1 MRAEQTAV
9 QSREELVA
17 RKNQIIDILDRTI
30 EIFQNDE
37 NIDRVDVFRKLKDDF
52 INEEYSIIVVGE
64 FSAGKSTMLN
74 ALMGKKI
81 LTSFSH
87 ETTATVNFLRHK
99 DVAKNGEE
107 GRIFYVDGR
116 EEVLDVADSDTIA
129 KYVSTKGNDVA
140 GSIKSVDLYLDS
152 DFLKDGVSIID
163 SPGLNGLAEGH
174 RKITED
180 QILKSH
186 ACIFLFTAERAGGS
200 KSEFEFLESV
210 QNKVNTV
217 FFVLNKIDVIKA
229 SEGESVESVVN
240 ILKDNYRKVFSDK
253 DVPEIW
259 PLSAGMALEARDPN
273 GTQSKLSVDE
283 LKVLEEKSLMS
294 AFEDRLMQFLVRGEK
309 AKEIFLAPLDR
320 IKAVAGDAREEY
332 IQEIG
337 LLESKKDSSEIEKQI
352 DDLKEAMDEGERKI
366 LDKKSEVVSFIKRA
380 NKDAIN
386 ALRTELENLRTKKIN
401 EIKSYEN
408 SDNIDEIIGY
418 FENFE
423 KNFSYKTKRVAEK
436 SIEQLMSAIEYEIQ
450 SGTDEYFKG
459 IEVESDD
466 SNIGFKFDSHIQL
479 EMTEDLFTIG
489 LDKMDERSKA
499 IEKEIAEIE
508 ESIAEKNE
516 EVMKSRRA
524 LRKLN
529 ELKTEKEKL
538 DLNRDYIESRVM
550 PDVEY
555 VDKEEVVK
563 EYRGGLLGIIGNI
576 LMGAKKRTKV
586 VRVKDDSRY
595 KEALKRQ
602 MEELEKSNKKEEEI
616 KQKMDFITGLDNP
629 DMLEL
634 YESQRQEQEDKLV
647 QKKEEL
653 SEEIKRKIVEIKTKT
668 KKNIRNIQR
677 KLEDACEDMIED
689 AEQQIKS
696 ELKKRESVF
705 AEVISANIES
715 RIKAGLAKETA
726 RLEKLMEQLNA
737 SEKDKNERL
746 DILHKK
752 DEKIKELLSD
762 VIDLHSEIY
771 NIQVDSILD

>member
-1 MRAEQTAV
+1 MKAEQTAV
-9 QSREELVA
+9 QSREELIA
-17 RKNQIIDILDRTI
+17 RKKQIIDILDRTI
-30 EIFQNDE
+30 EIFQNDG
-37 NIDRVDVFRKLKDDF
+37 NMDRVEVFQKLKDDF

-99 DVAKNGEE
+99 DVAQNGEE
-107 GRIFYVDGR
+107 GRIFYADGR
-116 EEVLDVADSDTIA
+116 EEVLNIADSDTIA

-200 KSEFEFLESV
+200 RSEFEFLENV
-210 QNKVNTV
+210 QSKVNTV

-240 ILKDNYRKVFSDK
+240 ILKDNYNKVFPDRA
-253 DVPEIW
+253 VPEVW
-259 PLSAGMALEARDPN
+259 PVSAGMALEARDPN
-273 GTQSKLSVDE
+273 GTQSKLSANE
-283 LKVLEEKSLMS
+283 LKGLEEKSLMS

-352 DDLKEAMDEGERKI
+352 DELKEAMDEGEKKI
-366 LDKKSEVVSFIKRA
+366 LDKKSDVIRFVKKA

-386 ALRTELENLRTKKIN
+386 ALRTELENLRTKKIS

-408 SDNIDEIIGY
+408 SENIDEIIGY

-423 KNFSYKTKRVAEK
+423 KDFSYKTKRVAEK
-436 SIEQLMSAIEYEIQ
+436 SIGELMDAIEYEIQ
-450 SGTDEYFKG
+450 SGTDDYFKG
-459 IEVESDD
+459 IEVGSDD
-466 SNIGFKFDSHIQL
+466 SSIGFRFDSHVNL

-499 IEKEIAEIE
+499 IEKEIKEIE
-508 ESIAEKNE
+508 QSIEDKNE

-529 ELKTEKEKL
+529 ELKAEREKIEFS
-538 DLNRDYIESRVM
+538 RDYIEGRVI

-555 VDKEEVVK
+555 IDKEEVAK
-563 EYRGGLLGIIGNI
+563 EWRGGILGIIGNV

-586 VRVKDDSRY
+586 VRVKDDSKY

-602 MEELEKSNKKEEEI
+602 AEDLEKANKKEEEI
-616 KQKMDFITGLDNP
+616 RQKMDAITGADNP

-634 YESQRQEQEDKLV
+634 YESQRQEQEDKLA

-653 SEEIKRKIVEIKTKT
+653 SEEIKRKIDEIKTKT
-668 KKNIRNIQR
+668 RKNIRNIQR
-677 KLEDACEDMIED
+677 RLEDACEDMIED

-696 ELKKRESVF
+696 ELKKRESIL

-715 RIKAGLAKETA
+715 RIKAGLTKEAT

-737 SEKDKNERL
+737 SEKDKSSRL

-752 DEKIKELLSD
+752 DDKIKELLSE

-771 NIQVDSILD
+771 STQVDSILE

>member
-37 NIDRVDVFRKLKDDF
+37 NVDRVEVFRKLKDDF
-52 INEEYSIIVVGE
+52 INEDYSIIVVGE

-81 LTSFSH
+81 LTSKSS
-87 ETTATVNFLRHK
+87 EATATINFLRYK

-107 GRIFYVDGR
+107 GMVFYLDGR
-116 EEVLDVADSDTIA
+116 EEVLETLDSDTIA
-129 KYVSTKGNDVA
+129 KYVSTEGKDVA
-140 GSIKSVDLYLDS
+140 GSIKSVDFYLDS

-163 SPGLNGLAEGH
+163 SPGLNGLSEGH

-186 ACIFLFTAERAGGS
+186 ACIFLFTAEKAGGS
-200 KSEFEFLESV
+200 KSEFEFLSNV
-210 QNKVNTV
+210 QKKLNTV
-217 FFVLNKIDVIKA
+217 FFVLNKIDLIKP
-229 SEGESVESVVN
+229 SEGDTVDSVVN
-240 ILKDNYRKVFSDK
+240 TLENNYKKVFPDK
-253 DVPEIW
+253 EVPEIW

-283 LKVLEEKSLMS
+283 LKVLEEKSLML

-309 AKEIFLAPLDR
+309 AKEIFLSPLDR

-352 DDLKEAMDEGERKI
+352 DDLKEAMEEGERKI
-366 LDKKSEVVSFIKRA
+366 LDKKSDVISFIKRA
-380 NKDAIN
+380 NKDAVN
-386 ALRTELENLRTKKIN
+386 SLRTELENLRTKKIN

-466 SNIGFKFDSHIQL
+466 SSIGFKFDSHIQL

-563 EYRGGLLGIIGNI
+563 DWRGGLLGIVGNI

-602 MEELEKSNKKEEEI
+602 AEELEKSNKKEEEI
-616 KQKMDFITGLDNP
+616 KQKIEYITGLDNP

-677 KLEDACEDMIED
+677 KLEDACEEMIED

-696 ELKKRESVF
+696 ELKKRESIF

-715 RIKAGLAKETA
+715 RIKAGLAKEAA

-752 DEKIKELLSD
+752 DDKIKELLSD

-771 NIQVDSILD
+771 NIQVDSILE